1 MQIRNGPEMADT
13 NGRTGTGGPDH
24 DGVRATGPGESSV
37 SAEHL
42 VSGGRPGRGHLRI
55 YLGSAAG
62 VGKTY
67 AMLCEGHRRAE
78 RGADVVVGFAEAHGR
93 PHTSTL
99 LDGLEIVPRA
109 RLEYRGSTFEE
120 MDLDAVLARHPEIA
134 LVDEFA
140 HTNVPGSRH
149 EKRWQDVEELLDAG
163 IDVIS
168 AVNIQHLESLND
180 VVEKITG
187 VPQRETVPD
196 AIVRA
201 ADQVEMVDMT
211 PEALRRR
218 MAHGN
223 IYPPEKIDAAL
234 TNYFRS
240 GNLSALRELALLWL
254 ADKVDEGLQR
264 YRTEHKITSA
274 WEARERVVVAL
285 TGGPEGRTLI
295 RRAARIAARSAGGD
309 LLAVHVTKSDGL
321 TGADPAAL
329 ESQRRLVES
338 VGGSYHQVVGDDIP
352 EALLTFAR
360 AENATQLV
368 LGASRRSWWLAVLT
382 GPGIGSRTIRGSGDI
397 DVHIVTH
404 GHMGRGRGL
413 VPRRRGAITLR
424 RKIAGYV
431 LAAALS
437 VVLTVTL
444 ATLRQGLNLT
454 SDVLLFLVAVIV
466 VALVGGFAPAVL
478 AAIVG
483 SLLLNYYFTPPI
495 HQWTIAQANNAL
507 ALGVFVAVAVL
518 VSSVVD
524 IAARRTKQAARAN
537 AESELLATTAGSVLR
552 GQQGLS
558 ALLDR
563 IREAFGMESVTLL
576 ECTPAD
582 GQQGGQQPP
591 DASSGRKRSMS
602 GSWQVVASRGEPPVT
617 TPEEA
622 DVEVPVAATLSLAL
636 RGRPLPAS
644 DRRVLGAFG
653 SYAAVALDQ
662 QRLAAE
668 AQAAKPIAAADR
680 MRTALLA
687 AVSHD
692 LRTPLASA
700 KAAVTSLRSRDVDW
714 AAEDHDELLAT
725 AEESLDRLTHLVDN
739 LLDMS
744 RLQAGALSLFPRPT
758 GLDDIVSRALDNLDP
773 AARGITRRHTGLPA
787 RDQRRP
793 GHTRTCHREPDRK
806 RAPLLT
812 AGQAAAAD
820 GQRARRPGGAARGR
834 PRSGHTRGGQGPD
847 VRAVPAPRRH
857 RQHDRS
863 RPRSRLVARPDR
875 GDGRDAQRRGHAGR
889 RADHDGIGAR
899 PVTRAWPRE
908 REAVS
913 LGHSEG
919 TARRVGRGKREKAQ
933 GTRRDKGPRR
943 GRRAADPP
951 GAPDQ
956 PEGPRLRRP
965 CRRHRSRSAR
975 GGEPVSA
982 RPRDPRSRPARHGR
996 R

>member
-1 MQIRNGPEMADT
+1 
-13 NGRTGTGGPDH
+13 
-24 DGVRATGPGESSV
+24 
-37 SAEHL
+37 
-42 VSGGRPGRGHLRI
+42 
-55 YLGSAAG
+55 

-67 AMLCEGHRRAE
+67 AMLGEGHRRAE
-78 RGADVVVGFAEAHGR
+78 RGADVVVAFAEAHGR
-93 PHTSTL
+93 PNTAAL
-99 LDGLEIVPRA
+99 LDGLEVVPRGK
-109 RLEYRGSTFEE
+109 LEYRGATFEE
-120 MDLDAVLARHPEIA
+120 MDLEAVLARHPEIA

-140 HTNVPGSRH
+140 HTNVPGSRN
-149 EKRWQDVEELLDAG
+149 EKRWQDVEEILDAG

-196 AIVRA
+196 AVVRA

-264 YRTEHKITSA
+264 YRSEHKITGA

-295 RRAARIAARSAGGD
+295 RRAARIAARSSGGD
-309 LLAVHVTKSDGL
+309 LLAVHITKSDGL

-329 ESQRRLVES
+329 ASQRRLVES

-368 LGASRRSWWLAVLT
+368 LGASRRSWLTAMLT

-404 GHMGRGRGL
+404 GEMGKGRGL
-413 VPRRRGAITLR
+413 PRPRGAITLR
-424 RKIAGYV
+424 RKIAGYA

-437 VVLTVTL
+437 PALTAVLTPFRV
-444 ATLRQGLNLT
+444 AINLT
-454 SDVLLFLVAVIV
+454 SDVLVFTVAVIA
-466 VALVGGFAPAVL
+466 VALVGGFAPAML
-478 AAIVG
+478 TAIVG
-483 SLLLNYYFTPPI
+483 SLLLNYYFIKPI
-495 HQWTIAQANNAL
+495 HQFTIAQANNVL
-507 ALGVFVAVAVL
+507 AIGVFIAVAIM
-518 VSSVVD
+518 VSAVVD

-563 IREAFGMESVTLL
+563 VLEAFGMDSVTLL
-576 ECTPAD
+576 ECVSPDGNSGGDALPA
-582 GQQGGQQPP
+582 GPG
-591 DASSGRKRSMS
+591 AGRVRSMS
-602 GSWQVVASRGEPPVT
+602 GSWQVVASRGEPTVT
-617 TPEEA
+617 RPEDA
-622 DVEVPVAATLSLAL
+622 DVEVPVADTLSLAL

-644 DRRVLGAFG
+644 DRRVLGAFA

-700 KAAVTSLRSRDVDW
+700 KAAVTSLRSPDVKW
-714 AAEDHDELLAT
+714 AAEDREELLAT
-725 AEESLDRLTHLVDN
+725 ADESLDRLTHLVDN

-744 RLQAGALSLFPRPT
+744 RLQAGALSLFPRPA
-758 GLDDIVSRALDNLDP
+758 GLDEIVSRALDNLDP
-773 AARGITRRHTGLPA
+773 AARGITVDIPESLPEVKVDPA
-787 RDQRRP
+787 ILERVIVNLTENALRYSP
-793 GHTRTCHREPDRK
+793 AGKP
-806 RAPLLT
+806 PLLT
-812 AGQAAAAD
+812 ASALGD
-820 GQRARRPGGAARGR
+820 WVELRVVDRGPGIPEEDRDRMFVPFQRLGDTDNTTGVGLGLALSRGLTEAMGGTLTAEDTPGGGLTMTVSVPVVVQADYECE
-834 PRSGHTRGGQGPD
+834 PGH
-847 VRAVPAPRRH
+847 
-857 RQHDRS
+857 
-863 RPRSRLVARPDR
+863 
-875 GDGRDAQRRGHAGR
+875 
-889 RADHDGIGAR
+889 
-899 PVTRAWPRE
+899 RE
-908 REAVS
+908 REAA
-913 LGHSEG
+913 GG
-919 TARRVGRGKREKAQ
+919 
-933 GTRRDKGPRR
+933 DGP
-943 GRRAADPP
+943 
-951 GAPDQ
+951 
-956 PEGPRLRRP
+956 
-965 CRRHRSRSAR
+965 
-975 GGEPVSA
+975 
-982 RPRDPRSRPARHGR
+982 
-996 R
+996 

>member
-1 MQIRNGPEMADT
+1 MADS
-13 NGRTGTGGPDH
+13 NGQARTGSPD
-24 DGVRATGPGESSV
+24 RE
-37 SAEHL
+37 
-42 VSGGRPGRGHLRI
+42 GRPGRGHLRI

-67 AMLCEGHRRAE
+67 AMLGEGHRRAE
-78 RGADVVVGFAEAHGR
+78 RGADVVVGFAEAHAR
-93 PHTSTL
+93 PQTAAL
-99 LDGLEIVPRA
+99 LDGLEVVPRA
-109 RLEYRGSTFEE
+109 RLDYRGATFEE

-196 AIVRA
+196 AVVRA
-201 ADQVEMVDMT
+201 ADQVELVDMT

-240 GNLSALRELALLWL
+240 GNLAALRELALLWL

-264 YRTEHKITSA
+264 YRVEHKITGA

-285 TGGPEGRTLI
+285 TGGPEGRALI

-329 ESQRRLVES
+329 ASQRQLVES
-338 VGGSYHQVVGDDIP
+338 VGGSYHQVVGDNIS
-352 EALLTFAR
+352 ESLLTFAR

-368 LGASRRSWWLAVLT
+368 LGASRRSWLAVMLT

-404 GHMGRGRGL
+404 GQMGRGRGL
-413 VPRRRGAITLR
+413 PRPRGAITLR

-437 VVLTVTL
+437 LVLTAGL
-444 ATLRQGLNLT
+444 ASLRSSLNLT
-454 SDVLLFLVAVIV
+454 SDVLMFLVAVIL

-478 AAIVG
+478 AAIAG

-507 ALGVFVAVAVL
+507 AIGVFVAVAVL

-563 IREAFGMESVTLL
+563 TREAFGMDSVTLL
-576 ECTPAD
+576 ECAGPD
-582 GQQGGQQPP
+582 G
-591 DASSGRKRSMS
+591 DASRGTQEGQNRSMS
-602 GSWQVVASRGEPPVT
+602 GSWHVVASSGEPAVA

-622 DVEVPVAATLSLAL
+622 DVEVPVADSLSLAL
-636 RGRPLPAS
+636 RGRSLPAT
-644 DRRVLGAFG
+644 DRRVLGAFA
-653 SYAAVALDQ
+653 SYAAAALDQ

-700 KAAVTSLRSRDVDW
+700 KAAVTSLRSQDVTW
-714 AAEDHDELLAT
+714 AAEDREELLAT
-725 AEESLDRLTHLVDN
+725 ADESLDRLTHLVDN

-744 RLQAGALSLFPRPT
+744 RLQAGALSLFPRPV
-758 GLDDIVSRALDNLDP
+758 GLDEIVSQALDNLDP
-773 AARGITRRHTGLPA
+773 AARRITVDIPVSLPSINVDPA
-787 RDQRRP
+787 ILERVVVNLTENALRYSPAGQP
-793 GHTRTCHREPDRK
+793 
-806 RAPLLT
+806 PLLT
-812 AGQAAAAD
+812 ASSLGDRVELRVVDRGPGIPEQDKDKMFVPFQRLGDTDNTTGVGLGLALSRGLTEAMGGTLTAEDTPGGGLTMTVSVPAAA
-820 GQRARRPGGAARGR
+820 GTQYSCEP
-834 PRSGHTRGGQGPD
+834 
-847 VRAVPAPRRH
+847 
-857 RQHDRS
+857 
-863 RPRSRLVARPDR
+863 
-875 GDGRDAQRRGHAGR
+875 GR
-889 RADHDGIGAR
+889 RERAGEGA
-899 PVTRAWPRE
+899 TE
-908 REAVS
+908 
-913 LGHSEG
+913 
-919 TARRVGRGKREKAQ
+919 
-933 GTRRDKGPRR
+933 
-943 GRRAADPP
+943 
-951 GAPDQ
+951 
-956 PEGPRLRRP
+956 
-965 CRRHRSRSAR
+965 SAT
-975 GGEPVSA
+975 GGSA
-982 RPRDPRSRPARHGR
+982 T
-996 R
+996 

>member
-1 MQIRNGPEMADT
+1 MADSD
-13 NGRTGTGGPDH
+13 GRLSADQPDQAA
-24 DGVRATGPGESSV
+24 G
-37 SAEHL
+37 
-42 VSGGRPGRGHLRI
+42 SGARPGRGHLRI

-67 AMLCEGHRRAE
+67 AMLNEGHRRIE

-93 PHTSTL
+93 PHTSAL
-99 LDGLEIVPRA
+99 LDGLEVIPRA
-109 RLEYRGSTFEE
+109 KLEYRGSTFEE
-120 MDLDAVLARHPEIA
+120 MDVDAVLARHPQIA

-140 HTNVPGSRH
+140 HTNVPGSRN

-168 AVNIQHLESLND
+168 AVNIQHLESLNN

-201 ADQVEMVDMT
+201 ANQVEMVDMT
-211 PEALRRR
+211 AEALRRR

-264 YRTEHKITSA
+264 YRTEHKIQGA

-285 TGGPEGRTLI
+285 TGGPEGKALI
-295 RRAARIAARSAGGD
+295 RRAARIAARSSGGD

-329 ESQRRLVES
+329 ASQRRLVES
-338 VGGSYHQVVGDDIP
+338 VGGTYHQVVGDDIP

-368 LGASRRSWWLAVLT
+368 LGASRRSWLSALLT

-404 GHMGRGRGL
+404 GHMGRRLGL
-413 VPRRRGAITLR
+413 PRPRGAITLR
-424 RKIAGYV
+424 RQVTGYV
-431 LAAALS
+431 LAAALAP
-437 VVLTVTL
+437 VLTL
-444 ATLRQGLNLT
+444 ALTGVRNGLNLT
-454 SDVLLFLVAVIV
+454 SDVLIFLVAVVV
-466 VALVGGFAPAVL
+466 VALVGGFVPAVL
-478 AAIVG
+478 AAIVA
-483 SLLLNYYFTPPI
+483 SLLVNYYFIPPI
-495 HQWTIAQANNAL
+495 HRLTISQANNAL
-507 ALGVFVAVAVL
+507 ALVVFVIVGLL
-518 VSSVVD
+518 VSWVVD
-524 IAARRTKQAARAN
+524 IAARRTNQAARAN
-537 AESELLATTAGSVLR
+537 AESELLTTTAGSVLR

-558 ALLDR
+558 ALMDR
-563 IREAFGMESVTLL
+563 IREAFGMDSVTLL
-576 ECTPAD
+576 ECAAAD
-582 GQQGGQQPP
+582 GDQPAGTSAERLRSTPGG
-591 DASSGRKRSMS
+591 
-602 GSWQVVASRGEPPVT
+602 WQVVASRGVPAVT
-617 TPEEA
+617 QPGEA
-622 DVEVPVAATLSLAL
+622 DVEVPVTDRLSLAL
-636 RGRPLPAS
+636 KGRPLPAA
-644 DRRVLGAFG
+644 DRRVLGAFA

-725 AEESLDRLTHLVDN
+725 ADESLDRLTHLVDN

-744 RLQAGALSLFPRPT
+744 GLQAGALSLFPARS
-758 GLDDIVSRALDNLDP
+758 GWMRSCP
-773 AARGITRRHTGLPA
+773 APWTTS
-787 RDQRRP
+787 
-793 GHTRTCHREPDRK
+793 T
-806 RAPLLT
+806 
-812 AGQAAAAD
+812 
-820 GQRARRPGGAARGR
+820 R
-834 PRSGHTRGGQGPD
+834 PR
-847 VRAVPAPRRH
+847 RASPSTYRNPC
-857 RQHDRS
+857 
-863 RPRSRLVARPDR
+863 PRSASTRPSWN
-875 GDGRDAQRRGHAGR
+875 A
-889 RADHDGIGAR
+889 
-899 PVTRAWPRE
+899 
-908 REAVS
+908 S
-913 LGHSEG
+913 S
-919 TARRVGRGKREKAQ
+919 
-933 GTRRDKGPRR
+933 
-943 GRRAADPP
+943 
-951 GAPDQ
+951 
-956 PEGPRLRRP
+956 
-965 CRRHRSRSAR
+965 
-975 GGEPVSA
+975 
-982 RPRDPRSRPARHGR
+982 
-996 R
+996 